1 MHVFKEKAERD
12 FLMDEEQREFGGT
25 SSGVPRSVG
34 GRNSGGKSTKKARKR
49 NRGGSEQTNEKIDEG
64 LYAQKKI
71 EAWRTAEIRKSLDE
85 IDVSF
90 PMLGKTEAT
99 WKAQQESREKV
110 RTTIRKSQDD
120 LFFRFKSSQKSL
132 PMNGAA
138 SAPPSLGGKSDTDLA
153 QHLGLGIKI

>member
-120 LFFRFKSSQKSL
+120 LFFRFTAQKSL